1 MKMRKVIYIL
11 FLLLFFLPAM
21 QAQKRYIYQ
30 DSALLQ
36 TEPPVPSD
44 SESYTNDNAGEKTTG
59 FTPTDMVMDTTLYIN
74 NLQLSPDSIQ
84 NWKKL
89 KQYAYIKNLDSLLE
103 AKNKKKELD
112 APMPP
117 AAPNIVNRFF
127 NSTFL

>member
-59 FTPTDMVMDTTLYIN
+59 FTPTDMVMDTT
-74 NLQLSPDSIQ
+74 
-84 NWKKL
+84 
-89 KQYAYIKNLDSLLE
+89 
-103 AKNKKKELD
+103 
-112 APMPP
+112 
-117 AAPNIVNRFF
+117 V
-127 NSTFL
+127 